1 MIRRLVFTYLAVTMF
16 GLALLAIPLGL
27 TFAHREKDR
36 LLFDAQR
43 DADTVAARVEDSLEA
58 RAPLPADSLAAY
70 ANQTRG
76 HIIVVDTHGV
86 ALVDTDHPT
95 QQIDY
100 SSRPEIKLALQG
112 HRASGTGDPLG
123 AATTSVYAATP
134 ATAETRVIGA
144 VRVTFGT
151 ATLDARVRRMWEQIA
166 LLCGGILVAVL
177 VAGFLLARSITRP
190 IYRLES
196 ATDRFANGDLSARV
210 DIGRNAGPPELRH
223 LTSSFNRMADRLTRL
238 LDEQKRFVADASH
251 QLRTPLT
258 ALRLR
263 LENLAS
269 HGSHRDRAALDAA
282 GAEVVRMSRLVDGL
296 LVLARDDAKVPE
308 LVPVDVAAVVRER
321 VELWQDAV
329 TEKDV
334 RLRADLPDRA
344 QAYAIAGAVE
354 QLVDNLIDN
363 ALTASPADTEI
374 VVSVRSAPG
383 SVTLHVVDEG
393 PGLDPE
399 NIDRA
404 FDRFW
409 RGPNAA
415 AGGSGLGLAIV
426 RRLAEAS
433 RGSARLRPTPAGGI
447 DAAVALP
454 TSADGV
460 V

>member
-1 MIRRLVFTYLAVTMF
+1 MIRRLVLTYLAVTVF

-27 TFAHREKDR
+27 TFAHREQDR

-43 DADTVAARVEDSLEA
+43 DADTVSARVEDALEA
-58 RAPLPADSLAAY
+58 RAPLPIENLRAY
-70 ANQTRG
+70 AAQTGG
-76 HIIVVDTHGV
+76 HIIVVDARGV
-86 ALVDTDHPT
+86 ALADTDHPT
-95 QQIDY
+95 QHLDY

-112 HRASGTGDPLG
+112 HRASGTGDALG

-134 ATAETRVIGA
+134 VTAENKVIGA

-151 ATLDARVRRMWEQIA
+151 ATLDARVRLMWEQIA
-166 LLCGGILVAVL
+166 LLCGGILLAVL

-196 ATDRFANGDLSARV
+196 TTDRFAGGDLSARV
-210 DIGRNAGPPELRH
+210 TIGRDAGPPELRH
-223 LTSSFNRMADRLTRL
+223 LASTFNRMADRLTRVL
-238 LDEQKRFVADASH
+238 EDQKRFVADASH

-263 LENLAS
+263 LENLAA
-269 HGSHRDRAALDAA
+269 HGSERDRAALDAA

-296 LVLARDDAKVPE
+296 LVLAQDDAKVPE
-308 LVPVDVAAVVRER
+308 PVAVDVAAVARER
-321 VELWQDAV
+321 VELWQEAV
-329 TEKDV
+329 AEKEV

-344 QAYAIAGAVE
+344 PAYAIAGALE

-363 ALTASPADTEI
+363 ALAASPAGTEI
-374 VVSVRSAPG
+374 VVSVQPAPG
-383 SVTLHVVDEG
+383 SITLHVVDEG
-393 PGLDPE
+393 PGLDPDD
-399 NIDRA
+399 IDRA

-433 RGSARLRPTPAGGI
+433 RGTAQLRSSAAGGI
-447 DAAVALP
+447 DAMVALP
-454 TSADGV
+454 TSPDGAA
-460 V
+460 